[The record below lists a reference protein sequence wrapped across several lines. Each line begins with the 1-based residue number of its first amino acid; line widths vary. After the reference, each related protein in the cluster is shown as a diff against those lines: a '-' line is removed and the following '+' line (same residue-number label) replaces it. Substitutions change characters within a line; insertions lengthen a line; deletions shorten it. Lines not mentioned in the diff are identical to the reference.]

1 MKATRIATAALLS
14 VALVGPSFAANT
26 APLAPGKP
34 VGANNAALLA
44 GIGLPLLAI
53 GGFAALAAI
62 LATTAG
68 NGGNDGITPPVTS
81 STGTP

>member
-1 MKATRIATAALLS
+1 MKATRIAPAALLS
-14 VALVGPSFAANT
+14 VPLVGLSFAANT

-44 GIGLPLLAI
+44 G
-53 GGFAALAAI
+53 
-62 LATTAG
+62 

-81 STGTP
+81 STGTH

>member
-44 GIGLPLLAI
+44 GIDPRHH
-53 GGFAALAAI
+53 GGQRRQ
-62 LATTAG
+62 
-68 NGGNDGITPPVTS
+68 
-81 STGTP
+81 